1 MTREEYEKAKRDL
14 LAERNKIEKQIT
26 ELSDSFHDDE
36 LQSYKN
42 KYNGKYVLT
51 FASESALMPQART
64 KILTHYFISYIEDVT
79 FVGNWFIRYTGKHWA
94 VDLSDT
100 DKCSITYYRDKD
112 IQLAPEKIDSF
123 IDEKEVKRL
132 LEEARKRCNEL
143 VDTV

>member
-42 KYNGKYVLT
+42 KYNGKYVLS
-51 FASESALMPQART
+51 FASESALMPLAST
-64 KILTHYFISYIEDVT
+64 KILTHYYISYVEDVT
-79 FVGNWFIRYTGKHWA
+79 FVGNWFIKYTGKYWE
-94 VDLSDT
+94 VDLTDT

-112 IQLAPEKIDSF
+112 IQIVPDKIDSF

-132 LEEARKRCNEL
+132 LNEARKRCNEL
-143 VDTV
+143 IDTV